1 MNRPGTA
8 PDGTSDETLW
18 RAYNGDDAA
27 QSWEAFIRIYTRY
40 RDQMR
45 STMEAA
51 GLSEGEAENRVGA
64 AFSRALEDDSAAD
77 IPLRKRLEESARRV
91 AADTNWRETR

>member
-8 PDGTSDETLW
+8 PDGTSDEELW
-18 RAYNGDDAA
+18 RAYTSDDAA
-27 QSWEAFIRIYTRY
+27 QSGEAFIRIYTRY
-40 RDQMR
+40 RDHMR

-64 AFSRALEDDSAAD
+64 AILRALEDSAAD
-77 IPLRKRLEESARRV
+77 IPLRTRVEESARRV
-91 AADTNWRETR
+91 AADPHWRATS